1 MPDKVY
7 RTAIYCR
14 LSREDGDKVESNS
27 IASQRAICEDYIA
40 RHEDLELVCE
50 PFVDDGYSGVSFNR
64 PQFKKLEE
72 AIRKGALDCIVV
84 KDLSRFSRN
93 YIDGGRYIEK
103 IFPQLGIRFIAIND
117 AYDSL
122 TGDPQSDSFVI
133 PFKNL
138 INDSYCK
145 DISMKIRSSLEVK
158 QKSGEFVGS
167 FAPYGYMKSPENKNQ
182 LIVDEAVSEYVQMIF
197 SMYKDGFSIG
207 RIAKR
212 LNQMGVLSPMEYKHS
227 AGVKFDTVFKTS
239 DTAKW
244 TYKAVQRILTNEVYI
259 GVLAQ
264 GKRGTPNYKVRVV
277 KSKDESEWVKVENA
291 HEALVS
297 YEDFMAVKV
306 MMQRDMRCSP
316 DQDEAHLFS
325 GFLFCGDCQQP
336 MIRKTVPSKTKK
348 YIYYVCSTN
357 KHTRTCSPH
366 SIAAKEVEEKVF
378 RAIHDQIEL
387 VINLEHA
394 LAMIERLPSQSR
406 KAFNYEAQIAKIE
419 EEIERYQKLK
429 LGLYENFIGGV
440 IDKSEYFEFRSSYTK
455 IIEDK
460 QEALLRVKKEMKQ
473 TVTTGTTERN
483 WVTLF
488 KQYENVEEL
497 NRRVLMSLVDR
508 ILIHENHAIEIVFKY
523 RDEYGYIKNPDD
535 LRFWVIDPEAADV
548 VQRIYD
554 MALEGY
560 GLAEIATALGKDG
573 IVNPTYYWRSK
584 GVNRSGSKSTL
595 EPTKWG
601 HTTVKKILTL
611 QEYCGDVINFKSY
624 SKSYKMKRRI
634 ENPEENRAI
643 FLNVHEP
650 IIDRATWE
658 KVQAMQKGTRRKK
671 PTVTQEPSV
680 FSGRLKC
687 PECGGNLNF
696 HFNQKNHDIKFF
708 SCQNH
713 NSGLR
718 KCSATHYIR
727 LDFLEQVVLYE
738 VNRLAAFAN
747 EYERDFVK
755 AMMDRSAKVAEN
767 DRARKQRE
775 LNALLTRDKE
785 LDMLFERLYEDNV
798 AGKIDDTRFAMMS
811 K

>member
-227 AGVKFDTVFKTS
+227 AGVKFDTVFKTG

-357 KHTRTCSPH
+357 KHNRTCSPH

-419 EEIERYQKLK
+419 EEIERYQKQNEQHKASK
-429 LGLYENFIGGV
+429 LRLYEKYAAGSITKEAYIQQKAATDAKIAENDEAIQRSHERMKELDSETSCSDEKLDAVCEQYADCKALTYELTHAFISAV
-440 IDKSEYFEFRSSYTK
+440 YIYDL
-455 IIEDK
+455 D
-460 QEALLRVKKEMKQ
+460 
-473 TVTTGTTERN
+473 N
-483 WVTLF
+483 
-488 KQYENVEEL
+488 
-497 NRRVLMSLVDR
+497 
-508 ILIHENHAIEIVFKY
+508 IEIVWKFK
-523 RDEYGYIKNPDD
+523 
-535 LRFWVIDPEAADV
+535 
-548 VQRIYD
+548 
-554 MALEGY
+554 
-560 GLAEIATALGKDG
+560 
-573 IVNPTYYWRSK
+573 
-584 GVNRSGSKSTL
+584 
-595 EPTKWG
+595 
-601 HTTVKKILTL
+601 
-611 QEYCGDVINFKSY
+611 
-624 SKSYKMKRRI
+624 
-634 ENPEENRAI
+634 
-643 FLNVHEP
+643 
-650 IIDRATWE
+650 
-658 KVQAMQKGTRRKK
+658 
-671 PTVTQEPSV
+671 
-680 FSGRLKC
+680 
-687 PECGGNLNF
+687 
-696 HFNQKNHDIKFF
+696 
-708 SCQNH
+708 
-713 NSGLR
+713 
-718 KCSATHYIR
+718 
-727 LDFLEQVVLYE
+727 DFLTTSEGE
-738 VNRLAAFAN
+738 
-747 EYERDFVK
+747 
-755 AMMDRSAKVAEN
+755 AK
-767 DRARKQRE
+767 
-775 LNALLTRDKE
+775 
-785 LDMLFERLYEDNV
+785 
-798 AGKIDDTRFAMMS
+798 
-811 K
+811 